1 MTTTP
6 EVLLKY
12 KKSNKPSKMADKPAS
27 RALNYKQKTLPWNR
41 YLIQQI
47 KQLLSIHKINQAQ
60 NTLYR
65 QAVPIIPEVLFFQ
78 ANRSTNNI
86 FKVKDGWRRGVF
98 SKAYSTVFCSPSH
111 SRYLRLFINM
121 TDVLWM
127 RKPLPR
133 VLSLLSPELELRRR
147 TETFFACALWHV
159 SSAEET
165 TEYLLLSFFF
175 QRTRRH
181 RSPKTTKNIST
192 QSFSICLP
200 SYYHHIVKL
209 RVGP

>member
-1 MTTTP
+1 MTTMP

-12 KKSNKPSKMADKPAS
+12 KKSNKPSKMANKPAS
-27 RALNYKQKTLPWNR
+27 RAPNYKQKTLPWNR

-86 FKVKDGWRRGVF
+86 FKVRDGWRRGGF

-127 RKPLPR
+127 RKPLQP

-147 TETFFACALWHV
+147 TETFFTCALWHA

-165 TEYLLLSFFF
+165 TEYLLLPFFIF
-175 QRTRRH
+175 FLNF
-181 RSPKTTKNIST
+181 SENKKTYISKN
-192 QSFSICLP
+192 
-200 SYYHHIVKL
+200 H
-209 RVGP
+209 